1 MPAKRQ
7 TEAEKRAAEAERQR
21 KRTSDWQRDV
31 KDDMKDMPAQWYS
44 LFVRPRLDE
53 QCQ

>member
-7 TEAEKRAAEAERQR
+7 TEAEKKAAEQERQR
-21 KRTSDWQRDV
+21 QRVRNWQRDV

-44 LFVRPRLDE
+44 LFVKPKLDE